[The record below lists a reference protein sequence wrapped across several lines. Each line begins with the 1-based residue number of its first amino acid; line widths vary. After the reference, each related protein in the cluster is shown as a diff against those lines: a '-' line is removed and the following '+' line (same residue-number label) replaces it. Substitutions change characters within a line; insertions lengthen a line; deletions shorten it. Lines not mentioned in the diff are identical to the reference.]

1 MSDLFPDSNA
11 AWAALIIVVLPLL
24 IIASRELEER
34 LRQRDSSYQPA
45 ITTLRVWAVPLL
57 TVWVLARV
65 LLDVADDNL
74 FIQLLGSAVILA
86 AATAALSAFR
96 VVVNG
101 LADRPQRTGRRPI
114 PRLLL
119 KLPRLLLIITTLWL
133 LIAGVWGVDLSGLLT
148 ALGVTSLVV
157 SLALQDTLSGIAS
170 GFTLLADQPFGTG
183 DWIESEDVEGRVID
197 VNWRATRVQDRNGD
211 LIVIPNGQ
219 LANATIIN
227 FDQPSRL
234 HRVKVDVQIERS
246 APPTKAIEM
255 LLDAARST
263 PGVVEDPPPFARVT
277 LIADPVVDYQASMW
291 VDDYARAPQVKAD
304 FAALVWYMTYRH
316 DVPLP
321 NPAQDVYI
329 FDGAKAAIEGQV
341 TTADIRRR
349 IVDMPLVAGLDDD
362 ALDKLAAVATVGQYQ
377 SGETIVEEGTQHD
390 LLLMHT
396 GRAQLLLRRDDAD
409 DLNVVDIEAG
419 EAFGV
424 LNEPPDSD
432 RALIVAATD
441 CEIVRIPPEGAS
453 RAMALAPDLANVLE
467 QLAVTRR
474 RRIERVLRRSNR
486 RDDATPTNT
495 TPTAGSDES

>member
-1 MSDLFPDSNA
+1 MSSLFPDSNA
-11 AWAALIIVVLPLL
+11 AWAALLIVILPLL
-24 IIASRELEER
+24 IIGSRELEER
-34 LRQRDSSYQPA
+34 LRQRDSPYQPA
-45 ITTLRVWAVPLL
+45 IATLRVWVVPLL

-74 FIQLLGSAVILA
+74 LIQFLGSAVILA
-86 AATAALSAFR
+86 AASAALSAFR
-96 VVVNG
+96 VVVAG
-101 LADRPQRTGRRPI
+101 LVDRPQRTGRRPI

-119 KLPRLLLIITTLWL
+119 TLPRLLLILTTLWV
-133 LIAGVWGVDLSGLLT
+133 LIAGVWRVDLSGLLT

-170 GFTLLADQPFGTG
+170 GFTLLADQPFSTG
-183 DWIESEDVEGRVID
+183 DWIESDDIEGRVID

-211 LIVIPNGQ
+211 LVVIPNGQ
-219 LANATIIN
+219 LANATITN

-234 HRVKVDVQIERS
+234 HRVKVPVQIERS

-263 PGVVEDPPPFARVT
+263 PGVVADPAPFARVT
-277 LIADPVVDYQASMW
+277 LIADPVVDYEASMW
-291 VDDYARAPQVKAD
+291 IDDYSQAPQVKAD

-321 NPAQDVYI
+321 NPAQDLYL
-329 FDGAKAAIEGQV
+329 FDGAKVAIESQV

-349 IVDMPLVAGLDDD
+349 IVEMPLVAGLDDD
-362 ALDKLAAVATVGQYQ
+362 ALDKLAAVATIGQYQ
-377 SGETIVEEGTQHD
+377 QGETIIEEGTQND

-396 GRAQLLLRRDDAD
+396 GRARLLLRRDNAE
-409 DLNVVDIEAG
+409 DLNVVDLEAG

-424 LNEPPDSD
+424 LDKPPDSD

-441 CEIVRIPPEGAS
+441 CEVIQIPPEGAS
-453 RAMALAPDLANVLE
+453 RAIALAPDLANLLE

-486 RDDATPTNT
+486 RDPATPTNA